1 MNKNE
6 KKEIIDDVA
15 ETFEKDCKK
24 EIGERLEA
32 LYRVGS
38 YALHKISFERPDIN
52 FLLVFKDK
60 GTPDDFLRLADILR
74 KLIKK
79 YKDKVLIRPDFRPF
93 KSIYPKFRRDY
104 EITINTII
112 MNTAERNFPVPFN
125 YPKYFLE
132 AIKNSRQLVFGND
145 ILEDVKIGKTTRQHV
160 QEWMI
165 RDILF
170 CELPLARSP
179 VQYDEDEYD
188 LFFNEVFSIA
198 KALCT
203 FGIEAAMSDKEL
215 AEKKYV
221 DYIVNKEKMVNF
233 YEKRYSKDSAQMV
246 EKVLDAGEN
255 YLKYKNNKEEVKKI
269 FRIALNLAELLKGK
283 LFQGE

>member
-1 MNKNE
+1 MKENE

-15 ETFEKDCKK
+15 ETFEKVCKK
-24 EIGERLEA
+24 EMGERLEA

-38 YALHKISFERPDIN
+38 YALHKISLERPDIN
-52 FLLVFKDK
+52 FLLVFKGK
-60 GTPDDFLRLADILR
+60 GTPDDFLGLADILR
-74 KLIKK
+74 KLIEK

-104 EITINTII
+104 EITINIII
-112 MNTAERNFPVPFN
+112 MNAAERNFPVPFN

-132 AIKNSRQLVFGND
+132 TVKNSRQLVFGND
-145 ILEDVKIGKTTRQHV
+145 ILEDVKIGKITRHHV

-170 CELPLARSP
+170 CELSLARTP

-188 LFFNEVFSIA
+188 LFFNEIISIA

-221 DYIVNKEKMVNF
+221 DYIVNKEKMVDF
-233 YEKRYSKDSAQMV
+233 YRKRYSKDAAQMV
-246 EKVLDAGEN
+246 EKVIDAEKN
-255 YLKYKNNKEEVKKI
+255 YFKYKNNKKEVKRI
-269 FRIALNLAELLKGK
+269 FRIALNLAELLKER
-283 LFQGE
+283 LFQSE